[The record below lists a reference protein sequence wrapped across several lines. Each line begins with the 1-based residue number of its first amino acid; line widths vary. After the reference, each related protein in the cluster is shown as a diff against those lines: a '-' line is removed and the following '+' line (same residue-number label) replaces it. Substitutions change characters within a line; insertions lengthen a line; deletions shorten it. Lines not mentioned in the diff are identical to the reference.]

1 MGRRDAGDG
10 EMPGIAEL
18 RTNVLVALADT
29 PHPLV
34 AVTSPRDDTPRLDVA
49 AALAASAER
58 TGRRVA
64 LVDADVAVRRG
75 GTEDQ
80 GKTTTITARAVSET
94 NAALL
99 VGEDFRRTLAAT
111 AAGNDLVVVACP
123 PVLDVAETRAVTA
136 ACTVTVLVASQRTS
150 RRDATI
156 QAAEVLRAAGA
167 RILGVA
173 LRRS

>member
-34 AVTSPRDDTPRLDVA
+34 AVTSPRHDTPRLDVA

-64 LVDADVAVRRG
+64 LVDADVAARRG
-75 GTEDQ
+75 GTEEQ
-80 GKTTTITARAVSET
+80 GETTTITAQAVAET

-99 VGEDFRRTLAAT
+99 VGEDFRRTLAET
-111 AAGNDLVVVACP
+111 AAANDLVVVACP

-136 ACTVTVLVASQRTS
+136 ACTATVLVASQRTS
-150 RRDATI
+150 RRDSTI